1 MTDKK
6 FVEELIDQDD
16 DFDQWYVDV
25 IRKAELADD
34 SPVRGCKVV
43 RPYGWAIW
51 ENVQKALDW
60 RIKEAGVEN
69 AAFPLFIPQSMLALE
84 ADHIEGFARRRS
96 PGSRAAAARTSRS
109 RGPCARRQ
117 KRSSARCSRSG
128 CRVTAICR

>member
-6 FVEELIDQDD
+6 YVEDLIDQDD

-60 RIKEAGVEN
+60 RIKETGVEN

-84 ADHIEGFARRRS
+84 ADHIEGFA
-96 PGSRAAAARTSRS
+96 PEVAWVT
-109 RGPCARRQ
+109 RGGGKDLEEPWAVRP
-117 KRSSARCSRSG
+117 SS
-128 CRVTAICR
+128 